1 MNITDAR
8 GENVVNPPP
17 VLPEK
22 IYLPPMH
29 IKLGLVKNFVKGMDK
44 LVMDSNMWGISSQ
57 M

>member
-22 IYLPPMH
+22 IYLPPLH

-44 LVMDSNMWGISSQ
+44 LAMDSNMWGISSQ